1 MSTPEGDR
9 QPSQHGIL
17 FFPDKSFVSSH
28 MKFQN
33 FPAERSLSPYWEN
46 LVFGALVD
54 EVWWAPPSHIRCRLW
69 KRQVPSYQ
77 LPVTWLCS
85 LVQIVEGQNMEK
97 NPIFWKLGI
106 VFWIAHPKH
115 ECYGPDSLQVHHV
128 SRQSLFSLRLLV
140 CTLPTSRQDNGNL
153 KKKSIEIQKP

>member
-85 LVQIVEGQNMEK
+85 LVQIVKGQNMEK
-97 NPIFWKLGI
+97 KPYFLEVRNCLLDCTSQTWVLWPRLTSSPPCKQAEL
-106 VFWIAHPKH
+106 VL
-115 ECYGPDSLQVHHV
+115 SQVTRVH
-128 SRQSLFSLRLLV
+128 S
-140 CTLPTSRQDNGNL
+140 TN
-153 KKKSIEIQKP
+153 K